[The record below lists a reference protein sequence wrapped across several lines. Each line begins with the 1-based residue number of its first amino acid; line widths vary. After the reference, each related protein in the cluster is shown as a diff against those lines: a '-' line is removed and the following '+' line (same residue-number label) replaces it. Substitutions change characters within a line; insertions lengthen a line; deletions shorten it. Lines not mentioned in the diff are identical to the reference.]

1 MDYVLHKLNREE
13 KRLYEQT
20 AQKSAQA
27 ALEIV
32 TAGLEAAQQKYS
44 SK

>member
-1 MDYVLHKLNREE
+1 VLHKLSREE
-13 KRLYEQT
+13 KELYEQT

-32 TAGLEAAQQKYS
+32 SAGLEVAQQKYS